1 MAGVHLARGDL
12 AAARRSAADALA
24 SGTPMTQLEGHR
36 VRAEIAVAAGD
47 QDAAILRDTLRRA
60 EAAGHVLAV
69 NRLRSLGGVSGVA
82 L

>member
-1 MAGVHLARGDL
+1 
-12 AAARRSAADALA
+12 
-24 SGTPMTQLEGHR
+24 MTQLEGHR

-47 QDAAILRDTLRRA
+47 QDAPAILRDTLRRA

-69 NRLRSLGGVSGVA
+69 NRLRSLGGVSGLA